1 MPEHRAPNGA
11 TRTDTAAPTKRE
23 DIAALVWAVA
33 DRRVDKHE
41 LGQLSAVR
49 ARSET
54 VILDLLD
61 EREGDLAATRRL
73 RGSERRQAQADI
85 RADLDAL
92 RATYRSF
99 VGADPELIRPTP
111 PATNGDASRRTGQA
125 SETPAG
131 AAKSAVPP
139 EPAALQLSWEAP
151 NVVAWVAGARGE
163 PAPLDAVLEHL
174 IAAGSPEDPWLPH
187 PPVSL
192 PNGQKADAVA
202 ADISDVLGWLVAL
215 DAPVASGPTV
225 DVAAAVSAI
234 DELER
239 AKDVDPANLDPNA
252 ASDASRNGFAD
263 HNVDERND
271 PLIGQSAAWLRLAA
285 MTALGV
291 VAQGRFVPLL
301 RRTRRRKKKGQADTA
316 EFAVAWQPASV
327 DAAALTHLADTLP
340 GAVAVTT
347 NGTSNGITNGTKN
360 GAASKTANGKPAG
373 AKGSQQGAS
382 RKGGRAN
389 KPAEA
394 SLAPA
399 DPAAVVDSVLTCVVN
414 ALVADVAA
422 RLGWPDTAPDA
433 RTGAELGE
441 AFLSRLD
448 GATFTGSSGRG
459 IEVVRRIETW
469 AKPVLSPLRHPLT
482 VKLSDP
488 DDAGAWQLEV
498 LSVSPQETEPVEVA
512 LVSGTSARRA
522 DVKAQLTRLERV
534 LPALMRPGG
543 RRRGEVMLTTPEAW
557 ELMAHTG
564 PALAAAGFDV
574 DTPAMQRDRPPPAL
588 RLTAAVPADESKL
601 GVNQLTAVSWTA
613 MFGDVELTME
623 ELNQLAAQARPLVRS
638 RGRWVAVDHADVNEA
653 RAALAKRADQT
664 QMTGAQILRQTLGL
678 EGAALEGG
686 VSIAGSGW
694 AVDLLRASENV
705 GAEVSS
711 TPAGFFGSL
720 RTYQAEALAWL
731 DFLDEASLGGCLALD
746 MGLGKTPIMLAMVG
760 KATETA
766 PTLVIAPPAVVG
778 NWAAEAARFTP
789 ALNVLVHHGASRASR
804 AQLARDVERANLVI
818 TTYGTAVRDIEALRK
833 LTWERVVVDEAQVI
847 KNHNSHTAK
856 TLRKLEARTK
866 VALTGT
872 PIENGLRDL
881 WAIMDFTN
889 PGLVGERAPFVA
901 QLAEEGDAT
910 AAADKALTKL
920 NGVLVFRRT
929 KAEPA
934 IAAELPDRIDEVAQ
948 CAMTPEQIALYA
960 AVQEEL
966 VAEMAP
972 SEQNTTKRKGAVLAA
987 ITALKQICNHP
998 LNFRPDDPNVE
1009 MDGRSG
1015 KLARLNELLEVVFA
1029 AQERVLI
1036 FTHFATWGERLADYL
1051 TERYGLGIDCYHG
1064 GLSRGVR
1071 DEMVERFSDTKGAGA
1086 LVLSLKAGGTGL
1098 NLTAASHVV
1107 LYDRWWN
1114 PAVEDQA
1121 RDRAWRIGQTKT
1133 VVCHRLVCTGTVDER
1148 VEEVVAG
1155 KRMIADM
1162 ALPKSS
1168 SLGDLTAEQ
1177 LRAALGIDES
1187 LLVTEAGVTDEG
1199 VIDVAEL
1206 AQ

>member
-1 MPEHRAPNGA
+1 MPEQFAPNGA
-11 TRTDTAAPTKRE
+11 TLTDPTAPTKWE

-33 DRRVDKHE
+33 ERRVDVEH
-41 LGQLSAVR
+41 LGRLDGVR
-49 ARSET
+49 ARAET
-54 VILDLLD
+54 VMLDLLD

-73 RGSERRQAQADI
+73 RGHERRQVQADI

-92 RATYRSF
+92 RSTYRSF
-99 VGADPELIRPTP
+99 VGYDPELIRPPTAP
-111 PATNGDASRRTGQA
+111 STSSNGHPTSRDDTEAASGDDRE
-125 SETPAG
+125 ET
-131 AAKSAVPP
+131 AKSHIPAEV
-139 EPAALQLSWEAP
+139 AALQLSWDAP
-151 NVVAWVAGARGE
+151 NVVAWTAGARGE
-163 PAPLDAVLEHL
+163 PEPLDGVLERL
-174 IAAGSPEDPWLPH
+174 SALGAMEDRWTPR
-187 PPVSL
+187 PPVVL
-192 PNGQKADAVA
+192 PSGQKADAVA

-215 DAPVASGPTV
+215 DAPVASAPTV
-225 DVAAAVSAI
+225 DVTAAANGDSNATTPDANAI
-234 DELER
+234 
-239 AKDVDPANLDPNA
+239 VDGPV
-252 ASDASRNGFAD
+252 NGPVNGPVDGPAD
-263 HNVDERND
+263 HNVHQRSDAQ
-271 PLIGQSAAWLRLAA
+271 IGQSAAWLRLAA
-285 MTALGV
+285 VNALAM

-316 EFAVAWQPASV
+316 EFAVEWQPASA
-327 DAAALTHLADTLP
+327 DASVLAQLADTIP
-340 GAVAVTT
+340 GAVVAAGSGSFTT
-347 NGTSNGITNGTKN
+347 NLG
-360 GAASKTANGKPAG
+360 NGKST
-373 AKGSQQGAS
+373 SQRSSS
-382 RKGGRAN
+382 RKSGRSRAQARVEVP
-389 KPAEA
+389 PAEA
-394 SLAPA
+394 
-399 DPAAVVDSVLTCVVN
+399 AAVVDSVLGCVVN
-414 ALVADVAA
+414 ALVADVAD

-433 RTGAELGE
+433 RTAAELGE

-448 GATFTGSSGRG
+448 GATFTGASGRG
-459 IEVVRRIETW
+459 IEVVRRIDTW
-469 AKPVLSPLRHPLT
+469 AKPVLSPMRHPLT
-482 VKLSDP
+482 VKLSEP
-488 DDAGAWQLEV
+488 DSSGRWQLEV
-498 LSVSPQETEPVEVA
+498 LSVSAQETEPVEIA
-512 LVSGTSARRA
+512 LVSGTSSRRA
-522 DVKAQLTRLERV
+522 DTKAQLTRLER
-534 LPALMRPGG
+534 LIPALMRPGG
-543 RRRGEVMLTTPEAW
+543 RRRGEVLLTTPEAW
-557 ELMAHTG
+557 ELMSETG

-574 DTPAMQRDRPPPAL
+574 QMPAMRRDRPPPAL
-588 RLTAAVPADESKL
+588 RLTAEAPPDESKL

-623 ELNQLAAQARPLVRS
+623 EMNRLAAEARPLVRS
-638 RGRWVAVDHADVNEA
+638 RGRWVAIDHSDLNDA
-653 RAALAKRADQT
+653 REALASRADQT
-664 QMTGAQILRQTLGL
+664 EMTGAQMLRQTLGL
-678 EGAALEGG
+678 EGDALDGG

-705 GAEVSS
+705 GFDLQP

-760 KATETA
+760 KAAETA

-789 ALNVLVHHGASRASR
+789 GLKVLVHHGASRASQE
-804 AQLARDVERANLVI
+804 QLALDVARVDLVI
-818 TTYGTAVRDIEALRK
+818 TTYGTAVRDIHALCG

-866 VALTGT
+866 IALTGT

-881 WAIMDFTN
+881 WAIIDFTN
-889 PGLVGERAPFVA
+889 PGLVGERAQFVA
-901 QLAEEGDAT
+901 QLTQEGDAT
-910 AAADKALTKL
+910 VAADQALTKL

-934 IAAELPDRIDEVAQ
+934 IAAELPDRIDEVDQ
-948 CAMTPEQIALYA
+948 CAMTPEQIALYQ

-966 VAEMAP
+966 VAEMAE

-998 LNFRPDDPNVE
+998 LNFRPDDANVE

-1051 TERYGLGIDCYHG
+1051 TERYGMLIDCYHG

-1071 DEMVERFSDTKGAGA
+1071 DEMVERFSEQKGAGA

-1107 LYDRWWN
+1107 LFDRWWN

-1168 SLGDLTAEQ
+1168 SLGDLTADQ
-1177 LRAALGIDES
+1177 LRVALGIEES
-1187 LLVTEAGVTDEG
+1187 LLVTDDAVGV
-1199 VIDVAEL
+1199 DVAE
-1206 AQ
+1206 ASQ